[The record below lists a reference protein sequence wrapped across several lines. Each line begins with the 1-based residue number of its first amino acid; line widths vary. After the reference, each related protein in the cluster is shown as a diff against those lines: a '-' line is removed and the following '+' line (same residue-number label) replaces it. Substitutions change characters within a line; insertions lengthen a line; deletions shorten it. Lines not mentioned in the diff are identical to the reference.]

1 MNEKWCPFCA
11 DYSNFEKSTNPILA
25 EKMME
30 RSREYMKARRVA
42 KEYEAVIRGLNKT
55 APCVPPTGQ
64 YYHISI
70 NLILSPSIN
79 QQTWPLGGHSSWYIF
94 SKLPLP
100 LLKSQIKDH
109 FYGDTSQIKVIH
121 LCLGHYLRSTGLLD
135 Y

>member
-1 MNEKWCPFCA
+1 
-11 DYSNFEKSTNPILA
+11 
-25 EKMME
+25 ME

-70 NLILSPSIN
+70 NIILSSSIS
-79 QQTWPLGGHSSWYIF
+79 QQTWPLGGHSLWYIF
-94 SKLPLP
+94 SKLP